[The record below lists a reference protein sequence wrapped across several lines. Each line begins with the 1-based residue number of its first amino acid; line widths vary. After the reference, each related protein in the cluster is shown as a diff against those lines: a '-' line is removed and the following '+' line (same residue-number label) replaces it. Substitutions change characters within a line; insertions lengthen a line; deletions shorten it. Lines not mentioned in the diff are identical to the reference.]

1 MRLIQKKM
9 KFQHLN
15 FGFKKI
21 IFGINKNNYSISSNN
36 TKPYIGSYLYKLHLY
51 KKIYYKKNWILDEG
65 LVQVIVCLVYE
76 NDWPL
81 TSINIFLDK
90 LMFCDNIKYIYMNT
104 NFEQVKKNIIARNR
118 HVCYVDELVG
128 DELMNLL
135 TKQKEIM
142 DFIYKNILNN
152 KCMELK
158 K

>member
-1 MRLIQKKM
+1 
-9 KFQHLN
+9 
-15 FGFKKI
+15 
-21 IFGINKNNYSISSNN
+21 
-36 TKPYIGSYLYKLHLY
+36 
-51 KKIYYKKNWILDEG
+51 
-65 LVQVIVCLVYE
+65 
-76 NDWPL
+76 
-81 TSINIFLDK
+81 
-90 LMFCDNIKYIYMNT
+90 MFCDNIKYIYMNT